1 MSRKEAFSM
10 NKYVFKSVFAPY
22 MDSFLQMKETMGFG
36 QVKFRMIFK
45 EFDKFF
51 IENDVTEP
59 CITQLLISGWHD
71 TRVNDSRRTLY
82 DKYSV
87 ISQFGKYMCHLGY
100 PCHVPRMPRRLFCNF
115 IPYIFNHEQIAQ
127 IFKTCDSLVMSCN
140 NMESKLFALPALFR
154 LLYSTGLRISEAT
167 SLKNEDVDFERNHII
182 IRKTKNQRQRLI
194 PLNCSMLQVMLQYR
208 NARRRLPLAN
218 VDSPGNFFFVSP
230 SGKPLNKG
238 NAYGWFR
245 KILKKCGIPHTGK
258 NHGPRVHDLR
268 HTCAVHSLMKQVK
281 EGADIYCILPVIS
294 MFLGHKT
301 IQGTELYVRLT
312 QEMYP
317 DIIKQ
322 EQSVSAFV
330 FPSQPETELDY
341 EN

>member
-1 MSRKEAFSM
+1 MSRKEESSM
-10 NKYVFKSVFAPY
+10 NKYVFKSILAPY

-36 QVKFRMIFK
+36 QVKFRVIFK

-59 CITQLLISGWHD
+59 CITQSLISRWNA
-71 TRVNDSRRTLY
+71 TRVNDSCRTLY

-87 ISQFGKYMCHLGY
+87 ISQFSKYMCHLGY
-100 PCHVPRMPRRLFCNF
+100 PCYVPRLPRRLFNNF
-115 IPYIFNHEQIAQ
+115 IPYIFTHEQIAQ
-127 IFKTCDSLVMSCN
+127 ILKTCDSLVMLNN

-167 SLKNEDVDFERNHII
+167 SLKNEDVDFERRFII
-182 IRKTKNQRQRLI
+182 IRKTKNQRQRLT
-194 PLNCSMLQVMLQYR
+194 PLNVTMIEVMLQYR
-208 NARRRLPLAN
+208 NARQRLPLPN
-218 VDSPGNFFFVSP
+218 LDNPDNFFFVSP

-245 KILKKCGIPHTGK
+245 KILKKCGIPHLGK

-294 MFLGHKT
+294 VFLGHKT
-301 IQGTELYVRLT
+301 IKGTELYIRLT

-317 DIIKQ
+317 EIIKQ
-322 EQSVSAFV
+322 EQSVTSFV
-330 FPSQPETELDY
+330 FPSQPEIEPDY